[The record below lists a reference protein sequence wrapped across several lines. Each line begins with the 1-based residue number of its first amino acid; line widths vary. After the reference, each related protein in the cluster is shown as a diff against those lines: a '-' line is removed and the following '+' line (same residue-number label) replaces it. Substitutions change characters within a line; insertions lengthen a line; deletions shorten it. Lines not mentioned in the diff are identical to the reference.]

1 MAADGNTSAH
11 FSDDEDDP
19 REPSHSPN
27 KKLKKS
33 NSFNGSNNK
42 TEAKGPNAPTPSNNS
57 LEYITSIIHNS
68 VQSNSAPHGNGNGTP
83 NNVAINDASNGTNNH
98 QTATGPLKNSLSN
111 TNGPLSCSSICGN
124 STLSKDELHEQ
135 IEHFSKPE
143 IRSCLLKFFQ
153 EKYIFVM
160 CDADFV

>member
-1 MAADGNTSAH
+1 MMVAEGNTSAH
-11 FSDDEDDP
+11 FSDDEEDP

-33 NSFNGSNNK
+33 NSFNGSNNIK
-42 TEAKGPNAPTPSNNS
+42 IEAKGGPNAPIPSSNS

-68 VQSNSAPHGNGNGTP
+68 VQSNSASHGNGNGTP
-83 NNVAINDASNGTNNH
+83 NNVAINDASNGANHH
-98 QTATGPLKNSLSN
+98 QTFISPLLKNSLFN

-124 STLSKDELHEQ
+124 SALSKEELHEQ
-135 IEHFSKPE
+135 IEHFSKAE

-153 EKYIFVM
+153 EKYVFVL
-160 CDADFV
+160 DE